1 MKNLAL
7 RVRISMLWLFMAVA
21 MSAHMVL
28 SFFEPGVVELILSGG
43 FAEYQSKEIFL
54 FYALFWLIPLTMA
67 FLSVTLKDSTT
78 RQANIVVGTVLTIS
92 NIGHLFFELVIKRH
106 LGIEINEKIHF
117 HSAQFKDVFVL
128 WVIDYY
134 QSRFGLSLNEKAI
147 SLV

>member
-7 RVRISMLWLFMAVA
+7 RVRISVLWLFMAVA

-43 FAEYQSKEIFL
+43 FAEYQSEEIFV

-78 RQANIVVGTVLTIS
+78 RQANIVVGTGLTIS
-92 NIGHLFFELVIKRH
+92 NMGHLFFELVTEPSFH
-106 LGIEINEKIHF
+106 MAQASAHQLLINTSTVVATVLIVWYAWKWPKEK
-117 HSAQFKDVFVL
+117 K
-128 WVIDYY
+128 
-134 QSRFGLSLNEKAI
+134 
-147 SLV
+147 